1 LDIFAIT
8 KEQIES
14 NSIGASACEAL
25 EAGKI
30 VALPDHSLFDK
41 QADIDFL
48 LGLQNNASA
57 LHKNVAYKPAAHK
70 VTGATTK
77 TPQEAEQLLQ
87 VMSDFSKRAL
97 TLLARV
103 CQPYAGKWKTDYASY
118 RPFEEQ
124 GRDLPLKQR
133 NDLMHVDAFP
143 SRPTRGGGIL
153 RLFTQINPSK
163 DRVWRVSGPFDA
175 LADKYALQAGLKEV
189 KGGSAA
195 MKRAAAKLGRALGI
209 NVPDRTAYDQFMLGF
224 HDFLKGS
231 EEFQHAP
238 QARQMSFRPNQVW
251 MCYTDVLAHSVL
263 SGQYALEQTVI
274 VPPEAKVKPDIAPVS
289 VLERIAGFPLTPS
302 RGRSLQTV

>member
-1 LDIFAIT
+1 MDIVNIS
-8 KEQIES
+8 KEQIET
-14 NSIGASACEAL
+14 GTVGTRACEAL
-25 EAGKI
+25 EAGHI
-30 VALPDHSLFDK
+30 VVLPDNSLFDK

-48 LGLQNNASA
+48 LSLQQNASA

-70 VTGATTK
+70 VTGATTN
-77 TPQEAEQLLQ
+77 TAQEAERLLE
-87 VMSDFSKRAL
+87 VMSGFSKRAL
-97 TLLARV
+97 SLLARV
-103 CQPYAGKWKTDYASY
+103 CPPYAGKWKTDYASY

-143 SRPTRGGGIL
+143 SRPTKGGGIL

-195 MKRAAAKLGRALGI
+195 MKRAAAKLGRAIGI

-224 HDFLKGS
+224 HDFLKGN
-231 EEFQHAP
+231 EEFQRAP
-238 QARQMSFRPNQVW
+238 QAKQMAFRPNQVW

-274 VPPEAKVKPDIAPVS
+274 IPPEAKVKPDIAPVS

-302 RGRSLQTV
+302 RGKTLQTA

>member
-1 LDIFAIT
+1 MDVFTVT
-8 KEQIES
+8 KEQIDS
-14 NSIGASACEAL
+14 GTVGTRACEAL
-25 EAGKI
+25 EAGNI
-30 VALPDHSLFDK
+30 VVLPDNSLFDK

-48 LGLQNNASA
+48 LGLQQNASA

-70 VTGATTK
+70 VTGATTN
-77 TPQEAEQLLQ
+77 TPQEADRLLE
-87 VMSDFSKRAL
+87 VMSGFSKRAL
-97 TLLARV
+97 ALLGRV
-103 CQPYAGKWKTDYASY
+103 CPPYAGKWKTDYASY

-153 RLFTQINPSK
+153 RLFTQINPNK
-163 DRVWRVSGPFDA
+163 DRVWRVSGPFEA
-175 LADKYALQAGLKEV
+175 LADKYALQAGLREV

-195 MKRAAAKLGRALGI
+195 MKRAAAKLGRAIGI

-224 HDFLKGS
+224 HDFLKGN
-231 EEFQHAP
+231 EEFQHGE
-238 QARQMSFRPNQVW
+238 QARQMNFRPNQVW

-289 VLERIAGFPLTPS
+289 VLERIAGFPLTPAP
-302 RGRSLQTV
+302 RPALQPV